1 VSALMRTPETVQLA
15 FVALGLPLFFLSG
28 ASWPTVAIPRPI
40 ALVASFV
47 PSTAAI
53 DGFVRITQMGATLAD
68 VRTQFLTLWA
78 LVLLYATAAICL
90 ESSRRLRLAR
100 VQRS

>member
-1 VSALMRTPETVQLA
+1 
-15 FVALGLPLFFLSG
+15 LFFLSG

-78 LVLLYATAAICL
+78 LVLLYATAAIYL

-100 VQRS
+100 AQRS